1 MARHYA
7 KFLTTIKVLSGDGF
21 IETTGSHL
29 AHGGIAEVKDHL
41 KQLEKSEGGVYFIDE
56 AYQLT
61 DTSNHGGKA
70 VLDYLLTEIENLTGN
85 VVFVFAGYRKQME
98 KFFEHNP
105 GLPSRIPYT
114 LRFEDYTDAELLCM
128 LQFQM
133 NQFFKSRMNIEDGV
147 DGLYMRIAVRRLGR
161 GRGREGF
168 GNARALENMFA
179 KIRERQSDRLSRQRT
194 EGLSPDDYHM
204 TKEDLIGP
212 DPSKAILTCDAWTKL
227 QKLTGLKSVKESVRF
242 FIDRTKTNY
251 ERELEEKNLIDVSLN
266 RVFLGSPGTGKT
278 TVAKLYGQI
287 LADIGLLSNGE
298 GKFIPGIKTD
308 CQLILIAQ
316 VIIKNPSDF
325 IGNVIGQSE
334 VNTKA
339 ILETTVGKVLIIDE
353 AYMLYGGSGS
363 GSGSGGGSGSDIFKA
378 AVIDTIVAEVQ
389 SVPGEDRCVLLLG
402 YEPQM
407 VDMFQNV
414 NPGLTRRFQLS
425 DAFRFDDFNDS
436 ELQEILQFKLAS
448 QDLGASPRAI
458 STAIDVL
465 SRLRNGLN
473 FGNAGDV
480 ENLISKAKAN
490 YQARQSAL
498 PVEQKSI
505 DFVFEPEDF
514 DKDFNR
520 ASGAETNLQELFK
533 GVIGCEGIISKLDG
547 FLKVAKGMR
556 AQGLEPRGQIPM
568 NFIFKGPPGNWISF
582 SAPVST
588 TLILSTRDRENHHS
602 SKIWPSLLRPWFP
615 IPG

>member
-7 KFLTTIKVLSGDGF
+7 KVLTTIQVLSGDGF

-29 AHGGIAEVKDHL
+29 AHGGVAEVKN
-41 KQLEKSEGGVYFIDE
+41 QLEQLGNSEGGVYFIDE

-61 DTSNHGGKA
+61 EGHNYGGKK
-70 VLDYLLTEIENLTGN
+70 VLDYLLAEIESLTGK
-85 VVFVFAGYRKQME
+85 VIFVFAGYRKQME

-105 GLPSRIPYT
+105 GLSSRIPYT
-114 LRFEDYTDAELLCM
+114 LHFEDYTDAELLRM

-133 NQFFKSRMNIEDGV
+133 NQYYKSRIEIEDGV

-161 GRGREGF
+161 GRGRDGF

-179 KIRERQSDRLSRQRT
+179 RMREQQSDRLTRQRK
-194 EGLSPDDYHM
+194 EGLSPDDYHI

-212 DPSKAILTCDAWTKL
+212 DPSKAIRICDAWTQL
-227 QKLTGLKSVKESVRF
+227 QQLTGLKSVKDSVSF
-242 FIDRTKTNY
+242 MIDLIKTNY
-251 ERELEEKNLIDVSLN
+251 KRELNEKKLIDVSLN
-266 RVFLGSPGTGKT
+266 RVFLGPPGTGKT
-278 TVAKLYGQI
+278 TVAKLYGRI
-287 LADIGLLSNGE
+287 LTDIGMLSNGE
-298 GKFIPGIKTD
+298 GQFTPGIKTL
-308 CQLILIAQ
+308 CLLIMNVQ
-316 VIIKNPSDF
+316 VVVKNPSDF

-334 VNTKA
+334 SNTKA
-339 ILETTVGKVLIIDE
+339 ILATTVGKVLIIDE
-353 AYMLYGGSGS
+353 AYMLYPGSGS
-363 GSGSGGGSGSDIFKA
+363 GSGSGTDIYKT
-378 AVIDTIVAEVQ
+378 AVIDTIVADVQ
-389 SVPGEDRCVLLLG
+389 SVPGDDRCVLLLG
-402 YEPQM
+402 YEAQM

-425 DAFRFDDFNDS
+425 DAFRFEDFSDS
-436 ELQEILQFKLAS
+436 ELQEILQLKLTN
-448 QDLGASPRAI
+448 QDLGATQQAV

-473 FGNAGDV
+473 FGNGGDV

-498 PVEQKSI
+498 SAAQRSI
-505 DFVFEPEDF
+505 DFIFEPQDF
-514 DKDFNR
+514 DTDFDR

-533 GVIGCEGIISKLDG
+533 GVIGCEGIIAKLDG

-568 NFIFKGPPGNWISF
+568 NFIFKGPPGNRKTFPALCFEHSN
-582 SAPVST
+582 PV
-588 TLILSTRDRENHHS
+588 H
-602 SKIWPSLLRPWFP
+602 
-615 IPG
+615 